1 MLKQARLKLCSSALM
16 VVLGAG
22 TALAGQSLAAVAKAE
37 SERRKT
43 VTEPAK
49 VYTNEDVEKAAS
61 PLTTGASAKPRPSTD
76 TSATGAPAA
85 GGATPPAAGGAAEA
99 NKPDEAAWRAR
110 MAAAREALAKA
121 EAFDRA
127 LQSQINGLWAD
138 FTARDN
144 PVERSKIEKDR
155 GEAMAEQDRV
165 KKEVVSRKKEV
176 ADIEDEARRSGV
188 PPGWLR

>member
-1 MLKQARLKLCSSALM
+1 MLKHARVKFCSSALI
-16 VVLGAG
+16 VVLGA
-22 TALAGQSLAAVAKAE
+22 ASAQAGQSLAAVAKAE

-43 VTEPAK
+43 VSEPAK

-61 PLTTGASAKPRPSTD
+61 PLTTGSSTKPRPSGDAAT
-76 TSATGAPAA
+76 TGAPAA
-85 GGATPPAAGGAAEA
+85 GGTAPSTAAGGTEA
-99 NKPDEAAWRAR
+99 SKSDEAAWRAR
-110 MAAAREALAKA
+110 MGTAREALAKA

-155 GEAMAEQDRV
+155 GEAIAEQDRV
-165 KKEVVSRKKEV
+165 RKEVATRKKEI